1 MRAVSLVPMLMAA
14 SVVAALAQGAAP
26 AAQSPAPTLLL
37 RASGET
43 PVAGKCLFKEDLDL
57 IEARRTLTRTTL
69 NNDAPVPFNPDY
81 LAGRWSF
88 EYETPE
94 TPLGPAGVLSGTQT
108 VQHVSG
114 CLYEGTTRAKGP
126 AGAFTIKST
135 MVYDPSAHYLVVLER
150 DSRGFEVLKTGPVG
164 GDSGGYFT
172 HHWQAAPFTVK
183 GKRVRL
189 KGGSFLA
196 SPVTY
201 RVRAEIAEGDGPFV
215 SMGTVWIQRQATAAT
230 DKKP

>member
-1 MRAVSLVPMLMAA
+1 MKGVCLVAMMIAPP
-14 SVVAALAQGAAP
+14 VVAVLAQGAATASQP
-26 AAQSPAPTLLL
+26 PAPTPLV

-69 NNDAPVPFNPDY
+69 NNDAQVPFNPDY
-81 LAGRWSF
+81 LVGRWSF
-88 EYETPE
+88 EYDAPE
-94 TPLGPAGVLSGTQT
+94 TALGPAGVLSGTQT

-114 CLYEGTTRAKGP
+114 CLYEGTTQAKGP

-150 DSRGFEVLKTGPVG
+150 DSRGYEVLKTGPVG

-189 KGGSFLA
+189 KGGSFFA
-196 SPVTY
+196 SPVNY
-201 RVRAEIAEGDGPFV
+201 RVRAEIAEGDSPFV
-215 SMGTVWIQRQATAAT
+215 NMGTVWIQRQGVTGG
-230 DKKP
+230 KR

>member
-1 MRAVSLVPMLMAA
+1 MMMAVSVMAMLMAA
-14 SVVAALAQGAAP
+14 PAVVVLAQVAGPAAP
-26 AAQSPAPTLLL
+26 SAAPSPLV

-81 LAGRWSF
+81 LVGRWSF
-88 EYETPE
+88 EYDTPE
-94 TPLGPAGVLSGTQT
+94 TVLGPAGVLSATQI

-114 CLYEGTTRAKGP
+114 CLYEGTTQAKGP
-126 AGAFTIKST
+126 AGGFTIRTT

-189 KGGSFLA
+189 KGSSFLA
-196 SPVTY
+196 SPVNY

-215 SMGTVWIQRQATAAT
+215 SIGTVWIQRQGVSGG
-230 DKKP
+230 K

>member
-1 MRAVSLVPMLMAA
+1 MKAVSFAAMMMAVP
-14 SVVAALAQGAAP
+14 VVAVLAQGGAP
-26 AAQSPAPTLLL
+26 ASPTQAPTPLV

-69 NNDAPVPFNPDY
+69 NNDAQVPFNPDY
-81 LAGRWSF
+81 LVGRWSF
-88 EYETPE
+88 EYDSPE
-94 TPLGPAGVLSGTQT
+94 TALGPAGVLSGTQT

-114 CLYEGTTRAKGP
+114 CLYEATTQAKGP
-126 AGAFTIKST
+126 AGSYTIKST

-183 GKRVRL
+183 GKRLRL
-189 KGGSFLA
+189 KGASFLA
-196 SPVTY
+196 SPVNY

-215 SMGTVWIQRQATAAT
+215 SMGTLWIQRQAASGG
-230 DKKP
+230 K